1 MKRREYLRIIDP
13 LERKEKLLG
22 SRFFFSPW
30 NRWLAPASAQICIF
44 RVGHT
49 IHGCKR
55 QFTGGQ
61 VQAAVGHNVHG
72 WTGASAVGHNGS
84 TGASG
89 SLPPDKPPCTRVW
102 CVWVWLCPCPLMG
115 AATQFSSGQRR
126 LAIWIRHV
134 VPAVG
139 AASPAASWAEE
150 GAQLLLGRRREL
162 GPSVRPAAQIHGGHV
177 HDSTPARCCH

>member
-1 MKRREYLRIIDP
+1 MAGTC
-13 LERKEKLLG
+13 ERSDMHFSG
-22 SRFFFSPW
+22 GPQHSRVQ
-30 NRWLAPASAQICIF
+30 AA
-44 RVGHT
+44 V
-49 IHGCKR
+49 HGWAG
-55 QFTGGQ
+55 T

-72 WTGASAVGHNGS
+72 WTGASVVGHNGS
-84 TGASG
+84 AGASG

-134 VPAVG
+134 VPAVD

-150 GAQLLLGRRREL
+150 GARSICS
-162 GPSVRPAAQIHGGHV
+162 PSRLDPWGHV
-177 HDSTPARCCH
+177 HDSTPARCCHQGNK